1 MVHID
6 SLGVFDNFN
15 NLCDNLE
22 VTFKNVAKSSIAQ
35 DEEGN
40 VIYFI
45 KRDLKSQKEEVLS
58 LAKLKTLEYRL
69 FRKMREKLRGSYL
82 KGVAQL
88 DKAHIKKK
96 IDDFKKESKSFL
108 EDGAELPQPLD
119 YYIMLFENAYVFL
132 NENTD

>member
-15 NLCDNLE
+15 ALCDNLE

-45 KRDLKSQKEEVLS
+45 KKDLKSQKEEVLC

-69 FRKMREKLRGSYL
+69 FRKMREKLRGSY
-82 KGVAQL
+82 KDGVLQ
-88 DKAHIKKK
+88 
-96 IDDFKKESKSFL
+96 
-108 EDGAELPQPLD
+108 
-119 YYIMLFENAYVFL
+119 
-132 NENTD
+132 TD